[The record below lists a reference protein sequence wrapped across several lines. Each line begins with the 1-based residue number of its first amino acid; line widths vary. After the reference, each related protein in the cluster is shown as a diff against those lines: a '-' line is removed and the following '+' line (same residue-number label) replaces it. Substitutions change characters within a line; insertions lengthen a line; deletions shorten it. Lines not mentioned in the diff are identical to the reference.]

1 MTGTHAAGPP
11 NDERTTSGE
20 ESLWQL
26 LGTIWRGRRLIAI
39 VTAVAAVASVVI
51 SLLIPNTFRATSR
64 LLLPESSGGG
74 MASAILGDL
83 GSAAQSLLGT
93 SAGDYMRYL
102 AIMNSRRVRMAVVD
116 SFDLVRVYDVAGGRA
131 PIEDAIDIL
140 ADRTDFVVDIEYD
153 FLSIEVVDESAE
165 RAAAM
170 ANYLVDLLDQI
181 NNELASGTAA
191 RFRRYV
197 EDRYETAQDSRAALL
212 DSIRAFQER
221 FGVFDLQAQTEAFF
235 AQIADLRVKALQE
248 EIKYEAARNL
258 LGPES
263 PDLEA
268 MSQIVEASNRKYEAA
283 LRGREQVLPVAQS
296 QMPDVVRAYLDLEM
310 ERAIQERI
318 LTFVAPMLEQAKFEE
333 QRTVQALQTVDPA
346 SPPARKDGPKRS
358 LICVIATLSSFVL
371 VVFYVLLIDWWN
383 RRHAYFARRLRVATE
398 SP

>member
-1 MTGTHAAGPP
+1 MSGSHEPGPP
-11 NDERTTSGE
+11 SAERTPSGE
-20 ESLWQL
+20 ESLWRM
-26 LGTIWRGRRLIAI
+26 LGTIWRGRRIIVI
-39 VTAVAAVASVVI
+39 VTTVAAVASVVI
-51 SLLIPNTFRATSR
+51 SLLIPNTYRASSR

-74 MASAILGDL
+74 MASALLGDL

-116 SFDLVRVYDVAGGRA
+116 SFDLVHVYDLADSRA
-131 PIEDAIDIL
+131 PEDDAIDML

-153 FLSIEVVDESAE
+153 FLSIEVVDEDAD

-170 ANYLVDLLDQI
+170 ANYFVDLLDQI

-197 EDRYETAQDSRAALL
+197 EDRYGTAQSSRAALL
-212 DSIRAFQER
+212 DSIRAFQSR
-221 FGVFDLQAQTEAFF
+221 YGVFDLQAQTEAFF
-235 AQIADLRVKALQE
+235 SQIADLRVKVLEE

-268 MSQIVEASNRKYEAA
+268 MAQIVEASNRKYEAA
-283 LRGREQVLPVAQS
+283 MRGREQVLPVAKE
-296 QMPDVVRAYLDLEM
+296 QMPDVVRDYLDLEM
-310 ERAIQERI
+310 ERAIQEKI

-346 SPPARKDGPKRS
+346 SPPSRKDGPKRS
-358 LICVIATLSSFVL
+358 LICVIVTLSSFVL
-371 VVFYVLLIDWWN
+371 VVFYVLLIDWWS
-383 RRHAYFARRLRVATE
+383 RRHAYIARRLKVATE